1 MDDPFSASV
10 FCFTPLRVPVS
21 ELGRRDACPPSQP
34 SPIAPACSTPPL
46 SELGRPDA
54 CPPSQ
59 PSSSLGQAL
68 GGMDCQRLPVSVR
81 TGSSLEPIDLVDD
94 LRQEVDQ
101 LRAKVRRL
109 EREVQRLEREN
120 LEERQQ
126 AAYWKSRHRDALLR
140 ITDWEKK
147 VEQLEGE
154 KRKLQADLFGK
165 STEKTTRSDRSND
178 LDDPQDDSRRPP
190 QKRGQQPNNPGP
202 KRRDYS
208 HLPVEHECSVRP
220 AEECVCPEC
229 GEPLLLRGDTED
241 SEQIE
246 IEVRAY
252 RRVIHRRRY
261 QRTCTCEGPL
271 TLSAPPT
278 PKLIPKGR
286 YGISVWVEIVLDK
299 YFSFRPTERLL
310 ASWRLLGLDLA
321 PGTVTDGLRR
331 LEVLLKPIYEAL
343 QKRNRQGDLHQ
354 ADETRWPVFIILEGK
369 EGYGWW
375 LWVYLSHDTVVFLLS
390 PGRDHTVPENHFRA
404 ESRGVCVV
412 DRYSAYKA
420 MSWVKDGVLVLAFCW
435 AHVRRDFVRVG
446 KGWPQLK
453 TWALEWLRRIRELY
467 RLNRR
472 RLAVKRDSA
481 EFKEADNCLRQA
493 VAQIKK
499 QMEAE
504 LARADLATPCRKVLE
519 SLREHWVGLTRFVDD
534 PRIPMDN
541 NASERC
547 GRGPAIA
554 RKNFYGSG
562 SQWSGELAAAS
573 FSIFATLSMGKL
585 NPRKWLTW
593 YFKECAAAGGKVP
606 ADIQRFLPWNLSE
619 EKKKELSDN
628 KLSKRD
634 DTS

>member
-21 ELGRRDACPPSQP
+21 ELGRLDAGPPSQP
-34 SPIAPACSTPPL
+34 SPLAPVCSAPPL
-46 SELGRPDA
+46 LELGRLDTG
-54 CPPSQ
+54 PPSQ
-59 PSSSLGQAL
+59 PSSILGQAL
-68 GGMDCQRLPVSVR
+68 VVKDHQLLPTCVP
-81 TGSSLEPIDLVDD
+81 TGPFSESIDPVDHW
-94 LRQEVDQ
+94 RQEVDEWRGKLAVLQ
-101 LRAKVRRL
+101 
-109 EREVQRLEREN
+109 REN
-120 LEERQQ
+120 LELRQQ

-140 ITDWEKK
+140 ITEFEKK

-154 KRKLQADLFGK
+154 KRQLQADLFGK
-165 STEKTTRSDRSND
+165 RTEKTTRSDRSHD
-178 LDDPQDDSRRPP
+178 LDDPQDDSRGP
-190 QKRGQQPNNPGP
+190 QRKRGQQSNNPGP
-202 KRRDYS
+202 KRRDYA
-208 HLPVEHECSVRP
+208 HLPVEDEFSVLP
-220 AEECVCPEC
+220 AEECICPEC
-229 GEPLLLRGDTED
+229 GKPWLLRSDTED

-271 TLSAPPT
+271 TLGAPPV

-286 YGISVWVEIVLDK
+286 YGISVWVEILLNK
-299 YFSFRPTERLL
+299 YFSFCPTERLL
-310 ASWRLLGLDLA
+310 ASLQLLGLDLA
-321 PGTVTDGLRR
+321 PGTVTNGLRR
-331 LEVLLKPIYEAL
+331 LEVLLRPIYAAL
-343 QKRNRQGDLHQ
+343 QERNRQGDLHQ
-354 ADETRWPVFIILEGK
+354 ADETRWPVFIIWEGK

-390 PGRDHTVPENHFRA
+390 PGRDHTVPENHFGA
-404 ESRGVCVV
+404 QSRGVVVV

-420 MSWVKDGVLVLAFCW
+420 MKWVKDGVLVLAFCW

-453 TWALEWLRRIRELY
+453 TWALEWLRRIREFY

-472 RLAVKRDSA
+472 RLAAKPDSA
-481 EFKEADNCLRQA
+481 EFQEADGCLRLA
-493 VAQIKK
+493 VAQMKK

-519 SLREHWVGLTRFVDD
+519 SLQEHWVGLTLFVDD

-541 NASERC
+541 NASERR
-547 GRGPAIA
+547 GRGPALA

-562 SQWSGELAAAS
+562 SKWSGELAAAA
-573 FSIFATLSMGKL
+573 FSILATLSMGKL
-585 NPRKWLTW
+585 NPRRWLTW
-593 YFKECAAAGGKVP
+593 YFEECAAAGGQVP
-606 ADIQRFLPWNLSE
+606 ADIQPFLPWNLSE
-619 EKKKELSDN
+619 EKKKELSAHQ
-628 KLSKRD
+628 LPEGD